1 MNSNLKKTSSAALC
15 GRIITESSRLIL
27 REMTQEDFP
36 LLCAML
42 QDPEVMY
49 AWERTF
55 SEKEVR
61 DWIDRNQVRYRNC
74 GCGYWLAFDRTS
86 GENIGQLGILPE
98 EIEGKVHSG
107 VGWILR
113 RAHWGK
119 GYAAEGGKACLDYA
133 FRELH
138 VPRVIAD
145 IRPSNCRSVRVAERL
160 GMEAMG
166 IYDKVVG
173 GKIMPHR
180 IYSARSADRVQ
191 VPWNPIWEK
200 QFAELE
206 ELLAPVLKHTGGSL
220 RHIGGT
226 SVPGSA
232 AVPVIEAEYSPDPG
246 ISAARVIHELEPLGF
261 YPLERE
267 SGNGLPDFTESL
279 NLKFRHALRIRMI

>member
-1 MNSNLKKTSSAALC
+1 MDRNLEKPSSAAFC

-42 QDPEVMY
+42 QNPEVMY

-55 SEKEVR
+55 SDKEVR
-61 DWIDRNQVRYRNC
+61 EWIDRNRVRYRSC

-86 GENIGQLGILPE
+86 GKNIGQIGILPE
-98 EIEGKVHSG
+98 EIEGKKQFG
-107 VGWILR
+107 AGWILCR
-113 RAHWGK
+113 ECWGN

-133 FRELH
+133 FRELG

-145 IRPSNCRSVRVAERL
+145 IRPSNHRSVRVAERL

-166 IYDKVVG
+166 IYDKAVG

-180 IYSARSADRVQ
+180 IYSARSTDRVQ
-191 VPWNPIWEK
+191 VPWNPLWKK

-206 ELLAPVLKHTGGSL
+206 ELLAPVLKQSGGTL

-226 SVPGSA
+226 SVSGSA
-232 AVPVIEAEYSPDPG
+232 AVPVIEAEYRPAPE
-246 ISAARVIHELEPLGF
+246 ISAARIVQELESLGF
-261 YPLERE
+261 FPLKSEP
-267 SGNGLPDFTESL
+267 GNGLLAFTESL
-279 NLKFRHALRIRMI
+279 NLNFRHALRIRMS

>member
-1 MNSNLKKTSSAALC
+1 MSSQNIGDQAIA
-15 GRIITESSRLIL
+15 G
-27 REMTQEDFP
+27 
-36 LLCAML
+36 
-42 QDPEVMY
+42 
-49 AWERTF
+49 
-55 SEKEVR
+55 
-61 DWIDRNQVRYRNC
+61 NQKIRYI
-74 GCGYWLAFDRTS
+74 YSAS
-86 GENIGQLGILPE
+86 GEKL
-98 EIEGKVHSG
+98 
-107 VGWILR
+107 
-113 RAHWGK
+113 
-119 GYAAEGGKACLDYA
+119 ACDANGSLTYY
-133 FRELH
+133 
-138 VPRVIAD
+138 
-145 IRPSNCRSVRVAERL
+145 RSVMIYGNDNKLLYMLTPEGTVSRTEASNGTSYTYNYFKTDHLGSTRVMLSAVDGTSQRSSFEISDTLSLRVAERL

-226 SVPGSA
+226 SLPGSA